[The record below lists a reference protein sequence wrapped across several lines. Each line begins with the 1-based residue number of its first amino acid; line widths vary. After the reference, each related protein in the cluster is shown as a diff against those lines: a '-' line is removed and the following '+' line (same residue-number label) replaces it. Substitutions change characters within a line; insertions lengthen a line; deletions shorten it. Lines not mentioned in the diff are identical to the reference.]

1 MCRNPTDDCVF
12 SCDLVA
18 LAHQH
23 VWFLEQIH
31 ACGASLCTNLTHES
45 LRRYRDLWLPLV
57 ADAVHATTR
66 TTSAAAQLRLM
77 MIPPPDI
84 AWLWHSHRLAPS
96 HYSTY
101 CQHVFGRVVEANPP
115 FAVAISDKNC
125 QQNSVLEKTQSM
137 WSSRFPNESFFLAT
151 KINEVV
157 NTTAETMLGFDL
169 LASAQRQATF
179 LWQVSGDRFADG
191 NFLQEGVDN
200 YAKFLKLQSKAAKLR
215 ITLVPTYQIDLIWHT
230 HMLASIG
237 NYDKDCLRIANS
249 KMSHDDSLTD
259 RSENGVLHR
268 AYNATSEL
276 WKADYGTDYA
286 VFGGMYRGE
295 PPAHYFSTE
304 WTRDKWKLL
313 DTAPFVS
320 MGAASTPIV
329 PTKWALVTGFTSDG
343 SPAFLPV
350 PSQTRRGVQ
359 KAVRMENYILGRC
372 NSTTGYYHLETHE
385 AHAIMVMR
393 MNHLID
399 KCRSALAME
408 QACCGSVSAISTLQA
423 KLATLES
430 TRNIWLE
437 RRDASK
443 PCGATRTQEI
453 NSTPLNRDD
462 GAWYYPMFM
471 YTPVGGACGGVVA
484 SSGTCKTLLVIDWY
498 LFSGK
503 FSKQF
508 SR

>member
-1 MCRNPTDDCVF
+1 MCHPTNDCVF

-31 ACGASLCTNLTHES
+31 AGGASTNLTNES

-57 ADAVHATTR
+57 ADEQTK
-66 TTSAAAQLRLM
+66 L
-77 MIPPPDI
+77 IPPPDI

-96 HYSTY
+96 HYAAY
-101 CQHVFGRVVEANPP
+101 CQHVFGRLLEANPP
-115 FAVAISDKNC
+115 FAVAISDKDC
-125 QQNSVLEKTQSM
+125 QQDSLLGKTQSM
-137 WSSRFPNESFFLAT
+137 WSHRYPSESFFLSSSV
-151 KINEVV
+151 NELVS
-157 NTTAETMLGFDL
+157 NTAETLLGFDL

-179 LWQVSGDRFADG
+179 LWQVSGEQFADG
-191 NFLQEGVDN
+191 KFLQQGVDN
-200 YAKFLKLQSKAAKLR
+200 YAKFLQLTSKAAQLH

-237 NYDKDCLRIANS
+237 NYDKDCLCITNS

-259 RSENGVLHR
+259 RSENGVLHN
-268 AYNATSEL
+268 AYNATCEL
-276 WKADYGTDYA
+276 WKTEYGTDYA

-295 PPAHYFSTE
+295 PPAHYFSPK

-320 MGAASTPIV
+320 MGATSTPIV
-329 PTKWALVTGFTSDG
+329 PTKWARVTDLTSDG
-343 SPAFLPV
+343 SQAFIPA

-359 KAVRMENYILGRC
+359 KAVRMEKYILGRC
-372 NSTTGYYHLETHE
+372 NGTTGYYHLETHE
-385 AHAIMVMR
+385 AHAIMVTR
-393 MNHLID
+393 MDHLID
-399 KCRSALAME
+399 KCRSDLAME
-408 QACCGSVSAISTLQA
+408 QACCGRPSVISTLQA

-430 TRNIWLE
+430 TRNVWLE

-443 PCGATRTQEI
+443 PCGATRTQEV

-471 YTPVGGACGGVVA
+471 YTPAGGACGGVVA
-484 SSGTCKTLLVIDWY
+484 SSGTFKN
-498 LFSGK
+498 
-503 FSKQF
+503 
-508 SR
+508 